1 MKKTAYI
8 TFRTDEIT
16 KEALENIAKRE
27 DRTLSYILN
36 KILTEHLAERR
47 EVSGNIESNLGNP

>member
-8 TFRTDEIT
+8 TFRTDEVT
-16 KEALENIAKRE
+16 KKVLEEMAASE

-36 KILTEHLAERR
+36 RILTEYIQNR
-47 EVSGNIESNLGNP
+47 EEDSECLNQ

>member
-16 KEALENIAKRE
+16 KQALENKAKEE
-27 DRTLSYILN
+27 DRTLSYVLN
-36 KILTEHLAERR
+36 KILTEYLAKNR
-47 EVSGNIESNLGNP
+47 EEGNDNGQV

>member
-8 TFRTDEIT
+8 TFRTDENT
-16 KEALENIAKRE
+16 KIILEKIAKEE

-36 KILTEHLAERR
+36 RILTEYLAKEGEGKDDR
-47 EVSGNIESNLGNP
+47 ETN

>member
-8 TFRTDEIT
+8 TFRTDENT
-16 KEALENIAKRE
+16 KNTLENIAKTE

-36 KILTEHLAERR
+36 KILTEYLSQKGE
-47 EVSGNIESNLGNP
+47 ESK

>member
-8 TFRTDEIT
+8 TFRTDENT
-16 KEALENIAKRE
+16 KTILEKIAKEE

-36 KILTEHLAERR
+36 RILTEYLANTGE
-47 EVSGNIESNLGNP
+47 EAKE

>member
-8 TFRTDEIT
+8 TFRTDENT
-16 KEALENIAKRE
+16 KTILEKIAKEE

-36 KILTEHLAERR
+36 RILTEYLAQERG
-47 EVSGNIESNLGNP
+47 EDNK